1 MALFFF
7 TGEVECSISVKSL
20 RRGVL
25 RVQHHANF
33 RFHGMLRHS
42 NQRRSTQHARYQCPR
57 SRPTGMSIA
66 AEVVEGDVY
75 VELAQKVVHVLR
87 QVCRREDVNPSF
99 ESRDPKNTI
108 I

>member
-1 MALFFF
+1 
-7 TGEVECSISVKSL
+7 
-20 RRGVL
+20 
-25 RVQHHANF
+25 
-33 RFHGMLRHS
+33 
-42 NQRRSTQHARYQCPR
+42 
-57 SRPTGMSIA
+57 MSIA
-66 AEVVEGDVY
+66 AEVVEGDMY